1 MSARAPRGG
10 AAAFRPF
17 DRLEAQVFDDALAQ
31 GDDVERA
38 AHRAGRSPLDGY
50 RQFHRICAR
59 LGEPAREG

>member
-1 MSARAPRGG
+1 
-10 AAAFRPF
+10 
-17 DRLEAQVFDDALAQ
+17 LEAQVFDDALAQ